1 MGLEILKNL
10 LLRFTSAIPNLLAAL
25 AIAVIGMMIARAVSK
40 IIEKIL
46 GSIGL
51 DKLAE
56 KLQEIDVIEQYN
68 INLKPSRIIGQIFYY
83 VLLLIF
89 LIAATD
95 ILGMP
100 ALSQLISDLINYV
113 PSVITALVVLILG
126 LLLANAI
133 KTLVHSACRSVGIP
147 SPQFIANF
155 VFYFIFL
162 TAMISALSQA
172 KIDTD
177 FVKNNLS
184 IILGGGVAAFALGYG
199 LASRDMMSNFL
210 ASFYSRRHLHVGDT
224 IQVGQTI
231 GKIVFFDNSCLKMQT
246 ADRLII
252 IPLSKLIKEEVQVL
266 PSDYLKLP
274 ENQ

>member
-10 LLRFTSAIPNLLAAL
+10 LLRFTSAIPNILGAIL
-25 AIAVIGMMIARAVSK
+25 IAVIGMMIARGISK
-40 IIEKIL
+40 IIEKVFNT
-46 GSIGL
+46 IGL
-51 DKLAE
+51 DKLADR
-56 KLQEIDVIEQYN
+56 LQEIDVIEKYN
-68 INLKPSRIIGQIFYY
+68 INLKPSRIIGQVVYY

-89 LIAATD
+89 LTAATD

-100 ALSQLISDLINYV
+100 ALSQLITDLINYV
-113 PSVITALVVLILG
+113 PSIITALVVLILG

-133 KTLVHSACRSVGIP
+133 KGMVYAACRSVGIP
-147 SPQFIANF
+147 SPQFISNF

-210 ASFYSRRHLHVGDT
+210 ASFYSRRHLNVGDT
-224 IQVGQTI
+224 VKIGETI
-231 GKIVFFDNSCLKMQT
+231 GRIVFFDNTCVKMQT

-252 IPLSKLIKEEVQVL
+252 IPLSKLIKEEVQIL
-266 PSDYLKLP
+266 PSDFLKLP
-274 ENQ
+274 EDQ